1 MIIFL
6 WLLINRCKLVFFQ
19 AIYFFKFDF
28 LYKFILFKIFIFN
41 VFFVINKTNVDI
53 FNLNIEGYY

>member
-6 WLLINRCKLVFFQ
+6 WLLINRCKLFFFQ
-19 AIYFFKFDF
+19 AIYFVKFDF

-41 VFFVINKTNVDI
+41 VFFVINKTNVDM